1 MSARSVSRLWLNGG
15 QYTAAAAATT
25 EQRSAMANM
34 TGEALAELKT
44 KGLVFQKV
52 DVSLFRDKVK
62 SVYERNA
69 AKVGG
74 MGAIEEL
81 TQQ

>member
-1 MSARSVSRLWLNGG
+1 
-15 QYTAAAAATT
+15 
-25 EQRSAMANM
+25 M
-34 TGEALAELKT
+34 TDDALAKLKA
-44 KGLVFQKV
+44 KGLEFQQV

-74 MGAIEEL
+74 MAAIDEL
-81 TQQ
+81 TKQ